1 MLFNSLPFLIFLP
14 IVLVLYIIT
23 PKRFRWILLLIAS
36 YYFYMSWN
44 ATYALLIAFSTVVT
58 FLSGILIHKAS
69 SERKKKL
76 IVALSFITNLAIL
89 FFYKYF
95 NFFSKTIEDSFAI
108 IGLHIDAPILDFLLP
123 VGISFYTF
131 QALSYT
137 VDVYRNEIKPERN
150 LGIYALF
157 VSFFPQLVAGP
168 IERSTNLLP
177 QVRSFSQLK
186 YENLR
191 SGLLLMMWGF
201 FKKVVIADRI
211 AVLVNTVY
219 DDPGKYTGIET
230 TAAVILFSF
239 QIFCD
244 FSGYTDIARGVAR
257 LMGVDLMKNFD
268 SPYFSKNITEFWRR
282 WHISLSTWFRDYLY
296 IPLGGSRKG
305 KNRTYWNLFIVFLI
319 SGLWHGAS
327 MNFVIWGAMHGVLIV
342 MEKIF
347 YKRISWFYS
356 VKRNLT
362 LSMKLFKG
370 LLTFSLVTFLW
381 IFFRADTFTDSLIII
396 KNLFNWNME
405 NVISGQLYNLGLTPG
420 QVWLS
425 IFFIGLMLLIEY
437 YNSFISNPLKFV
449 FKQNIIFRWSVYL
462 ILVLSILIFGAYG
475 GEQQQFIYFQF

>member
-1 MLFNSLPFLIFLP
+1 MLFNSFSFIIFLP
-14 IVLVLYIIT
+14 IVLLLYLVT
-23 PKRFRWILLLIAS
+23 PKRFRWLLLLIAS

-44 ATYALLIAFSTVVT
+44 ATYALLIAFSTLIT
-58 FLSGILIHKAS
+58 YFSGILIHKAS
-69 SERKKKL
+69 TKKKKRL
-76 IVALSFITNLAIL
+76 VVALSFITNLSIL

-95 NFFSKTIEDSFAI
+95 NFFSRTIEDSFAI
-108 IGLHIDAPILDFLLP
+108 IGLDIDAPILDLLLP

-137 VDVYRNEIKPERN
+137 MDVYRDEIKPERH

-168 IERSTNLLP
+168 IERSKNLLP
-177 QVRSFSQLK
+177 QLRNFSQLK

-191 SGLLLMMWGF
+191 SGLLLILWGF

-211 AVLVNTVY
+211 AILVNTVY

-230 TAAVILFSF
+230 TAAVLLFSF

-244 FSGYTDIARGVAR
+244 FSAYTDIARGVAR

-305 KNRTYWNLFIVFLI
+305 KKRTYWNLFI
-319 SGLWHGAS
+319 
-327 MNFVIWGAMHGVLIV
+327 WGAMHGVIKVL
-342 MEKIF
+342 EKIY
-347 YKRISWFYS
+347 YKRTSWFYS
-356 VKRNLT
+356 IERNST
-362 LSMKLFKG
+362 LSIKVFRG
-370 LLTFSLVTFLW
+370 IFTFTLVTFLW
-381 IFFRADTFTDSLIII
+381 IFFRADTFTDSIIVI
-396 KNLFNWNME
+396 KNLFNWDMARIFNGE
-405 NVISGQLYNLGLTPG
+405 LYNLGLTSS

-425 IFFIGLMLLIEY
+425 VFFIGLMLLIEY
-437 YNSFISNPLKFV
+437 YNSFVSNPIVLLLKQHIV
-449 FKQNIIFRWSVYL
+449 FRWSVYL
-462 ILVLSILIFGAYG
+462 ILLLSILIFGAYG